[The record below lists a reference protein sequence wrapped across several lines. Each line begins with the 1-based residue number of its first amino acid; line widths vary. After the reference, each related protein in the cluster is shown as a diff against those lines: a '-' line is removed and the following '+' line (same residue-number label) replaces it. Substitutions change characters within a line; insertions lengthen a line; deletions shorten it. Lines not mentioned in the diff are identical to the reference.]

1 MPFLSQRLANT
12 KLISMRRM
20 SFCSFFFVTLFA
32 CGVNAQAGTLTSLS
46 NKMTA
51 AMSDLPRYEKLPL
64 FNPHRK
70 SFTCIYQD
78 QHVPAIDP
86 QAESWFQQALA
97 LENFDVYYKDRDYP
111 KIYRLYEQ
119 AAERNHWKSMLNLA
133 SLILSDYPGIPNHD
147 PEVAIRWVEKAMLLG
162 VPDAYDMM
170 GTYHQNGMIKG
181 GDATSAYG
189 FFQKAADMGSPSAM
203 TFLGYKMA
211 GTYDDPDGEFW
222 GNLDIGTKMLEC
234 AVAQGYG
241 DAAAKLG
248 FIYARPNTSE
258 AKARA
263 LRVLQE
269 GVKLGS
275 SDSANSL
282 FTEFDGFNL
291 TNGRNLVGFI
301 DRSRAERYSKIGDM
315 LEHYQ
320 GRLKLPNLDKVLP
333 LPPAPLPKWNG
344 DTKTLI
350 DAAKAV
356 TPPLKP
362 QPGASRQSREAMP
375 DGHGVLPLA
384 QSPRSITGD
393 QLVPETG
400 YWLALYGPSLTPKLK
415 LQPARSSFPEFY
427 RTGERFEPASFAWL
441 PADQVQWHFL
451 GEALPRPPHR
461 SVFLSQMVKAD
472 FLRQVPEV
480 AQRLQCDGLQRCKQT
495 GMESRVSPDHPLAM
509 LYNRRDQQSF
519 VEMDQPFPDPQ
530 DRFLDIAMQDLH
542 WVYLGNPNKESA
554 APGIRDIT
562 L

>member
-133 SLILSDYPGIPNHD
+133 SLVLSEYAV
-147 PEVAIRWVEKAMLLG
+147 PEHNPDVAIRWVEKAMQLG
-162 VPDAYDMM
+162 VPDGYDMM

-181 GDATSAYG
+181 GDTTSAYAL
-189 FFQKAADMGSPSAM
+189 FQRAADMGSPSAQ
-203 TFLGYKMA
+203 TFLGFKMS
-211 GTYDDPDGEFW
+211 GNYDSPDGEFW
-222 GNLDIGTKMLEC
+222 GNATVGMQMLEC
-234 AVAQGYG
+234 ALAQGYG
-241 DAAAKLG
+241 DAADDLGYLYKGDTPASKL
-248 FIYARPNTSE
+248 
-258 AKARA
+258 RA
-263 LRVLQE
+263 LKVFHE

-275 SDSANSL
+275 AKCAITLS
-282 FTEFDGFNL
+282 TEFDGMNL
-291 TNGRNLVGFI
+291 TVGRNIVGFI

-333 LPPAPLPKWNG
+333 LPPVPLPKWNG

-362 QPGASRQSREAMP
+362 QPGASLQGREAMP

-509 LYNRRDQQSF
+509 LYNRWGQQSF
-519 VEMDQPFPDPQ
+519 VEMDQPFPDP
-530 DRFLDIAMQDLH
+530 RERSLDIGMEDLH
-542 WVYLGNPNKESA
+542 WAYLGSPNADAS
-554 APGIRDIT
+554 APGVKQIA